1 MGYSSSHLFN
11 FLVEFRLNDE
21 KKFNEISQ
29 DFIVIEEFT
38 VGEQTIFYFLI
49 IVVKLFLQTKILHH
63 LDAIEKLKKL
73 TIDFLNEFEF
83 SKLHNYNE
91 CLILIII
98 NKIFNTCSQQ
108 DRDAIMKLI
117 PIQKIVS
124 NLEK

>member
-1 MGYSSSHLFN
+1 M
-11 FLVEFRLNDE
+11 
-21 KKFNEISQ
+21 
-29 DFIVIEEFT
+29 
-38 VGEQTIFYFLI
+38 GEQTIFYFLI

-124 NLEK
+124 NLEKSEIEVDFRTQLLIYLKQYKLSIYFKQIEGIKKKI